1 MAIPQ
6 PLIEAVRRQYRLEW
20 HGIHG
25 ADHWARVR
33 NNGLRLAALNGANPS
48 VVETFAFLHDACRCS
63 DGNDPDHGPRAAAFA
78 QSLNGGVLHLSAAEL
93 QDLSDACIHH
103 TRGQTSGFNATVL
116 TCWDADRL
124 DLGRVGIR
132 PNPDYLCTA
141 EGRDPEVIRWA
152 YLNSLG
158 SGST

>member
-1 MAIPQ
+1 MALSPD
-6 PLIEAVRRQYRLEW
+6 LITAVRRQYRLDW

-33 NNGLRLAALNGANPS
+33 NNGLRLAASTGANQH
-48 VVETFAFLHDACRCS
+48 VVETFAFVHDACRYS

-78 QSLNGGVLHLSAAEL
+78 QTLNGTVLHLTALEL
-93 QDLSDACIHH
+93 QDLVDACTHH
-103 TRGQTSGFNATVL
+103 TRGMTSGFNPTVL

-141 EGRDPEVIRWA
+141 AGKDPEVIRWA
-152 YLNSLG
+152 CRNS
-158 SGST
+158 